1 MDVLLDNLD
10 LYGPGFLNTIELF
23 LIAAAGSLVLGTILA
38 MLRVSPVPIFRAAG
52 TLYVTVVR
60 NTPLTLVFFFF
71 AFAFPLLKI
80 VDASTFGG
88 SAARFYFTAAVIA
101 LTLYTSAFV
110 CEVVRAG
117 INTVNVG
124 QAEASRALGLT
135 FGQILGAVILPQAT
149 RAVVPPMMSTM
160 IALLKN
166 TTIAAGF
173 SVFEAGGI
181 YQNLSERGYNV
192 FVGLLWVALFFII
205 LVVPLTLLQRNLDRR
220 WSTAR

>member
-10 LYGPGFLNTIELF
+10 LYGPGFLNTVELF
-23 LIAAAGSLVLGTILA
+23 LISAVGSLVLGTILA
-38 MLRVSPVPIFRAAG
+38 MLRVAPVPVMRAMG
-52 TLYVTVVR
+52 TAYVTIVR

-80 VDASTFGG
+80 VTTDTFGG
-88 SAARFYFTAAVIA
+88 SAASFYFSAALAA
-101 LTLYTSAFV
+101 LILYTAAFV

-117 INTVNVG
+117 INTVPVG

-135 FGQILGAVILPQAT
+135 FGQMLGSVVLPQAT

-173 SVFEAGGI
+173 SVFQAGSI
-181 YQNLSERGYNV
+181 SLNLAERGENQL
-192 FVGLLWVALFFII
+192 VGLLWVALFFVV
-205 LVVPLTLLQRNLDRR
+205 LVIPMTLLQRSLEKR
-220 WSTAR
+220 WSIAR